1 MRGGYHNA
9 QYLAAAEEVG
19 LTWPDDKPRQPSRGY
34 AAVELTDEARNRYA
48 GDLSALAEAIPQ
60 VLPHLQVPEAPK
72 SKQPDRLTLR
82 CQCTPK
88 PRSIRVAQTVA
99 AQGQIICGVCRADFE
114 VV

>member
-19 LTWPDDKPRQPSRGY
+19 LTWPDDKPRQSSRGY
-34 AAVELTDEARNRYA
+34 AAVELTDAARARYA

-72 SKQPDRLTLR
+72 SRQPDRLTLR
-82 CQCTPK
+82 CKCDK
-88 PRSIRVAQTVA
+88 PRNIRVSQTVA
-99 AQGQIICGVCRADFE
+99 ALGPITCGVCGASFSAD
-114 VV
+114 